1 MLTYEEI
8 INTLDNQEDKILVNL
23 HNTYCKQK
31 DKIHLYIYDNTPNNV
46 EMLLPENKYDCL
58 LEGQY
63 IRDTY
68 VQTDKWVQIDE
79 QGHIISENEAKG
91 TLLFLS
97 NIAVWLQTFG
107 FKNLKELENTLNNT
121 RNKWKKIFF
130 NYESIK
136 KDLKNAR

>member
-8 INTLDNQEDKILVNL
+8 INTLDSQEDETLVNL
-23 HNTYCKQK
+23 HNTYCEQK
-31 DKIHLYIYDNTPNNV
+31 DKMHLYIYDNTPNNV

-97 NIAVWLQTFG
+97 NIVVWLQTFE
-107 FKNLKELENTLNNT
+107 FKNIKELE
-121 RNKWKKIFF
+121 KYIKQYKK
-130 NYESIK
+130 
-136 KDLKNAR
+136 

>member
-1 MLTYEEI
+1 MLTYEKI
-8 INTLDNQEDKILVNL
+8 INTLDNQEDEILVNL
-23 HNTYCKQK
+23 HNTYCEQK
-31 DKIHLYIYDNTPNNV
+31 DKMHLYIYDNTPNNV

-97 NIAVWLQTFG
+97 NIVVWLQTFE
-107 FKNLKELENTLNNT
+107 FKNIKELE
-121 RNKWKKIFF
+121 K
-130 NYESIK
+130 YIK
-136 KDLKNAR
+136 QYKE

>member
-23 HNTYCKQK
+23 HNTYCEQK
-31 DKIHLYIYDNTPNNV
+31 DKMHLYIYDNTPNNV

-97 NIAVWLQTFG
+97 NIVVWLQTFE
-107 FKNLKELENTLNNT
+107 FKNIKELE
-121 RNKWKKIFF
+121 K
-130 NYESIK
+130 YIK
-136 KDLKNAR
+136 QYKE